1 MDLKN
6 RLDKLDNNMLNKII
20 KYYNISNID
29 NNNDRI
35 HLIKLICNNL
45 YLDKENNLKKNDY
58 ENRYLVL
65 KGMILNGNDNID
77 IKNELKLFLIK
88 NNITIIIN

>member
-6 RLDKLDNNMLNKII
+6 KLDKLDNNILNKII

-77 IKNELKLFLIK
+77 IKNELNLF
-88 NNITIIIN
+88 

>member
-6 RLDKLDNNMLNKII
+6 KLDKLDNTMLNKII

-29 NNNDRI
+29 NNNDKI

-45 YLDKENNLKKNDY
+45 YLDKENQLKKKDY

-77 IKNELKLFLIK
+77 IKNELNLF
-88 NNITIIIN
+88 

>member
-1 MDLKN
+1 MDLKKK
-6 RLDKLDNNMLNKII
+6 LDKLDNTMLNKII

-29 NNNDRI
+29 NNNDKI

-45 YLDKENNLKKNDY
+45 YLDKENQLKKKDY

-77 IKNELKLFLIK
+77 IKNELNLF
-88 NNITIIIN
+88 

>member
-65 KGMILNGNDNID
+65 KGMIINGNDNID
-77 IKNELKLFLIK
+77 IKNELNLF
-88 NNITIIIN
+88 

>member
-45 YLDKENNLKKNDY
+45 YLDKKNNLKKNDY

-65 KGMILNGNDNID
+65 KGMIINGNDNID
-77 IKNELKLFLIK
+77 IKNELNLF
-88 NNITIIIN
+88 

>member
-77 IKNELKLFLIK
+77 IKNELNLF
-88 NNITIIIN
+88 